1 MIEQVE
7 NVRFQESHRYQ
18 GQFSFD
24 QSMQHRWV
32 HNLKKNR
39 KLFNDALTHI
49 GKLSGNVRSFRSCR
63 LSFAK
68 FCSSYDTLNG
78 GITANGLPYLTGGAT
93 IKIDI
98 SPEQIQKIEEVF
110 DENPE
115 DAFDDFF

>member
-1 MIEQVE
+1 M
-7 NVRFQESHRYQ
+7 
-18 GQFSFD
+18 
-24 QSMQHRWV
+24 
-32 HNLKKNR
+32 
-39 KLFNDALTHI
+39 LTNQWT
-49 GKLSGNVRSFRSCR
+49 SYR

-78 GITANGLPYLTGGAT
+78 DITANGLHYLTGGAT

-115 DAFDDFF
+115 DVFDDFFDFLHYFKKPQF

>member
-1 MIEQVE
+1 MLTNQWT
-7 NVRFQESHRYQ
+7 
-18 GQFSFD
+18 SF
-24 QSMQHRWV
+24 
-32 HNLKKNR
+32 
-39 KLFNDALTHI
+39 
-49 GKLSGNVRSFRSCR
+49 R

-98 SPEQIQKIEEVF
+98 SPEQIRKIEEVF

-115 DAFDDFF
+115 DVFDDFFDFLQLLQKTSILTLSNIDNANGKNILKKD